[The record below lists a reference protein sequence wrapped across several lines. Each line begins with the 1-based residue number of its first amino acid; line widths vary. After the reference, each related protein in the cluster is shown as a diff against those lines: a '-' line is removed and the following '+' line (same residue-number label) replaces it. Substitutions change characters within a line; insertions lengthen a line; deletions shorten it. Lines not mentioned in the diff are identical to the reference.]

1 MVELIV
7 GKKGKGK
14 TKVLLDR
21 VNGAVKEANGSIV
34 YLDKSTKHMYELNNK
49 VRLIDVSSYPLKNAD
64 EFVGF
69 ICGIISQDH
78 DLEQIYLDSFLKV
91 SKLEDADVTDTLDQ
105 LRTKAHQL
113 IHTLSHL
120 LSSLIGKSNSQN
132 IPRIYSLFIHQIGNP
147 VCQHS
152 CLAGTSSRQDQD
164 WSLCLCY
171 RLALRGI

>member
-105 LRTKAHQL
+105 LDK
-113 IHTLSHL
+113 IGEKYGISIVV
-120 LSSLIGKSNSQN
+120 SISLDK
-132 IPRIYSLFIHQIGNP
+132 
-147 VCQHS
+147 
-152 CLAGTSSRQDQD
+152 
-164 WSLCLCY
+164 
-171 RLALRGI
+171 